1 MLVEPPTDTL
11 LRYRGSVANH
21 AWRSPFAPECFGV
34 ESSLRGRL
42 DSGRMRSFT
51 DGVCIKLL
59 TRLRH
64 RHCIPF
70 RSDAADSFPVATHAI
85 RAPRAASP
93 PCLGRTH
100 SAPLRSWCC
109 PFVRVSN
116 FVQTPS

>member
-21 AWRSPFAPECFGV
+21 PWRSLFAPECFGV

-59 TRLRH
+59 TRLRPVKVAHYQHTDRLLVRMGCSH
-64 RHCIPF
+64 RMRDRQAWQASLIAFSALHPF
-70 RSDAADSFPVATHAI
+70 S
-85 RAPRAASP
+85 
-93 PCLGRTH
+93 
-100 SAPLRSWCC
+100 
-109 PFVRVSN
+109 
-116 FVQTPS
+116 